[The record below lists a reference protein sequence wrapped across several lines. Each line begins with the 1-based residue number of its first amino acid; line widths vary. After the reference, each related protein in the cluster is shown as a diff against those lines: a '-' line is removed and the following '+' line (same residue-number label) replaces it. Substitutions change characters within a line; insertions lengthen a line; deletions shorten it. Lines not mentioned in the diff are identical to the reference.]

1 MMMGT
6 LLISGLVFVSI
17 TAAILGVGLM
27 LQGNKNTEIEKRLA
41 TLTCGPTSSKGQTTT
56 DSVLARPLQAEVGFG
71 HFLATRFGG
80 CRLFLEQ
87 ANVPWPL
94 QRILAMTL
102 GLAIVGMV
110 VGITAVQDSLV
121 ACLLAAT
128 TATLPWGWLYARR
141 RKRLQEFGR
150 QLPQA
155 LDLISRAL
163 RAGHSLSSGFEL
175 VSTELPDP
183 ISAEFR
189 RCYEEQNL
197 GIPFDDAV
205 KAMANRVPDLDLRFL
220 ATALVL
226 QRQTG
231 GDLAEVL
238 DKIADLIRGRF
249 KLRGQI
255 QALTGEGRLSG
266 IVLLA
271 LPPVLFLVMYYM
283 NPAYCRP
290 LFDDPLGQQMLM
302 AAVASQV
309 VGALVIRKIINIKV

>member
-1 MMMGT
+1 MMGT

-27 LQGNKNTEIEKRLA
+27 LQSNKNTEMEERLA
-41 TLTCGPTSSKGQTTT
+41 TLTCSPSSSNGQPTTP
-56 DSVLARPLQAEVGFG
+56 SVLAQPLQAEVGFG

-80 CRLFLEQ
+80 CRLLLEQ
-87 ANVPWPL
+87 ANAPWPL
-94 QRILAMTL
+94 QRILALTL
-102 GLAIVGMV
+102 GLAMVGIV
-110 VGITAVQDSLV
+110 VGITALQDSLV

-128 TATLPWGWLYARR
+128 SATLPWCWLHVRR

-175 VSTELPDP
+175 VSSELPAP

-271 LPPVLFLVMYYM
+271 LPPVLFLIMYYM
-283 NPAYCRP
+283 NPGYCRP

-302 AAVASQV
+302 AAVASQI

>member
-1 MMMGT
+1 MMGT

-17 TAAILGVGLM
+17 TTAILGVGLM
-27 LQGNKNTEIEKRLA
+27 LQTNKNTELEKRLA
-41 TLTCGPTSSKGQTTT
+41 TLTCNPTSSKGQPATT
-56 DSVLARPLQAEVGFG
+56 SVLAQPLKAEAGFG
-71 HFLATRFGG
+71 HFLSTRFVV

-87 ANVPWPL
+87 ANSPWAV
-94 QRILAMTL
+94 QRILVITV
-102 GLAIVGMV
+102 GLAVGGLTI
-110 VGITAVQDSLV
+110 GITTLQNSLL
-121 ACLLAAT
+121 ACLLASLSGV
-128 TATLPWGWLYARR
+128 LPWSWLYVRR
-141 RKRLQEFGR
+141 HQRLQEFGR

-175 VSTELPDP
+175 VSSELPDP
-183 ISAEFR
+183 ISSEFR

-205 KAMANRVPDLDLRFL
+205 KAMAKRVPDLDLRFL
-220 ATALVL
+220 ATALIL

-302 AAVASQV
+302 AAVASQI

>member
-1 MMMGT
+1 MMGT

-17 TAAILGVGLM
+17 TTAILGVGLM
-27 LQGNKNTEIEKRLA
+27 LQSNKNTEMEKRLA
-41 TLTCGPTSSKGQTTT
+41 TLTCSPTSSKGQPTTT
-56 DSVLARPLQAEVGFG
+56 SVLAQPLKAESGFG
-71 HFLATRFGG
+71 HFLATRFVG

-87 ANVPWPL
+87 ANSPWAM
-94 QRILAMTL
+94 QRILAITM
-102 GLAIVGMV
+102 GLAVVGMA
-110 VGITAVQDSLV
+110 VGITTLQDSLA
-121 ACLLAAT
+121 ACLLASIS
-128 TATLPWGWLYARR
+128 ATLPWGWLYVRR
-141 RKRLQEFGR
+141 RKRLQEFGH

-175 VSTELPDP
+175 VSSELPDP
-183 ISAEFR
+183 ISTEFR

-220 ATALVL
+220 ATALIL

-302 AAVASQV
+302 AAVASQIL
-309 VGALVIRKIINIKV
+309 GALVIRKIINIKV

>member
-1 MMMGT
+1 MA
-6 LLISGLVFVSI
+6 F
-17 TAAILGVGLM
+17 
-27 LQGNKNTEIEKRLA
+27 
-41 TLTCGPTSSKGQTTT
+41 
-56 DSVLARPLQAEVGFG
+56 
-71 HFLATRFGG
+71 
-80 CRLFLEQ
+80 
-87 ANVPWPL
+87 
-94 QRILAMTL
+94 
-102 GLAIVGMV
+102 
-110 VGITAVQDSLV
+110 
-121 ACLLAAT
+121 LLASSSA
-128 TATLPWGWLYARR
+128 ALPWCWLYVRR

-175 VSTELPDP
+175 VSTELPNP
-183 ISAEFR
+183 ISTEFR

-197 GIPFDDAV
+197 GIAFDDAV
-205 KAMANRVPDLDLRFL
+205 KGMANRVPDLDLRFL
-220 ATALVL
+220 ATALIL

-249 KLRGQI
+249 QLRGQI

-302 AAVASQV
+302 AAVASQI